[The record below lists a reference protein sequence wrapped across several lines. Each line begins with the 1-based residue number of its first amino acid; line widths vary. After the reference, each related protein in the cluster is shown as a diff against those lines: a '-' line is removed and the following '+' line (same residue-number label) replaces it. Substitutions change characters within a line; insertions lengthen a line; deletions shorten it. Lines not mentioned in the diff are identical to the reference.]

1 MNRRQLSLCTQRVVM
16 ATLAVGLLGTATAI
30 GDPVSD
36 WNAMVFTASVGEIPF
51 AQARFA
57 AITQLAVFEAV
68 NAVEGDYQPYLGTIS
83 ASPGASAEAAAIGA
97 AYTVLTTYFPKASAS
112 LDAARSASLA
122 SIPDGPGKSSGLAV
136 GEAAAKAMIALRSND
151 GASSPAFF
159 LPSSSAPGEWQLT
172 PTCPAA
178 GGVFF
183 HWSGV
188 TTFGVR
194 SSAQF
199 RADPPPALTRHRYA
213 RAYREVKEVGGVD
226 SSDRPPDRLT
236 VAHFFG
242 AVSAPVAWNS
252 VARQLASSRRH
263 SSLAEEARIF
273 ALLNMAIS
281 DGLVTVFESKY
292 HYRFWRP
299 ETAIHNGDSDG
310 NPRTEADPSFV
321 PLIPTPCF
329 PSYPSAHASGSYAA
343 QRVLR
348 RFYGDGPHQ
357 ITLSNTAAPGIVLSY
372 TRLTEITDD
381 VDDARVYGG
390 IHFRT
395 DEEAGAEQGRRIGEY
410 VYRHNLRRQH
420 DRDRDDDDPD
430 R

>member
-1 MNRRQLSLCTQRVVM
+1 MNRRQLMLCIPSVLM
-16 ATLAVGLLGTATAI
+16 ATLTVGLSGTVAASA
-30 GDPVSD
+30 DPVSD
-36 WNAMVFTASVGEIPF
+36 WNAILFTTSVGENPF

-68 NAVEGDYQPYLGTIS
+68 NAIEGNYKPYLGTIS
-83 ASPGASAEAAAIGA
+83 APAGASAEAAAIAA
-97 AYTVLTTYFPKASAS
+97 AYTVLTNYFPAASAS
-112 LDAARSASLA
+112 LDTARAASLA
-122 SIPDGPGKSSGLAV
+122 GIPNGPGKSSGLAV
-136 GEAAAKAMIALRSND
+136 GEAAANAMIALRSND
-151 GASSPAFF
+151 GASPPAFF
-159 LPSSSAPGEWQLT
+159 LPSSTAPGEWQLT
-172 PTCPAA
+172 PTCPAP

-188 TTFGVR
+188 TPFGVR

-199 RADPPPALTRHRYA
+199 RADPPPTLTGHRYA
-213 RAYREVKEVGGVD
+213 RAYREVKEVGSLD
-226 SSDRPPDRLT
+226 STERPPDRLMVT
-236 VAHFFG
+236 RFFG

-252 VARQLASSRRH
+252 IARQLATSRRH
-263 SSLAEEARIF
+263 SSLADEARIF

-299 ETAIHNGDSDG
+299 ETAIHNGDLDG

-343 QRVLR
+343 QRMLR
-348 RFYGDGPHQ
+348 YFYGDGPHQ
-357 ITLSNTAAPGIVLSY
+357 ITLSNAAVPGIVLPY
-372 TRLTEITDD
+372 TRLADITDD

-395 DEEAGAEQGRRIGEY
+395 DQDAGAEQGRRIAEY
-410 VYRHNLRRQH
+410 VYRHQLRRQH